1 MFYLC
6 EFLVL
11 SARSRLNSSTEDDKL
26 AVSDVDRQT
35 LLNMVEDVA
44 GPEVRE
50 VTIILLT
57 HKGELTDEI
66 IAEELNIK
74 LNQVR
79 KALYRLHD
87 LELADFRRIRD
98 KTTGWF
104 IFYWKLHPDKIKDLV
119 STKQKNVLLRIQSRL
134 GYEEGNM
141 FFSCLTPGC
150 NRITFQ
156 TAMEQDFIC
165 EVCENRLES
174 YDNSRIITVLR
185 KKVTQLE
192 GILKIK

>member
-1 MFYLC
+1 MSIG
-6 EFLVL
+6 E
-11 SARSRLNSSTEDDKL
+11 
-26 AVSDVDRQT
+26 VDRQT

-50 VTIILLT
+50 VTIVLLT

-66 IAEELNIK
+66 IAEELDIK

-104 IFYWKLHPDKIKDLV
+104 IFYWKLHPEKIRDLV

-150 NRITFQ
+150 SRVTFQ
-156 TAMEQDFIC
+156 SAMEQDFIC
-165 EVCENRLES
+165 EICEKRLES
-174 YDNSRIITVLR
+174 YDNARIISVLR
-185 KKVTQLE
+185 KKVDQLE
-192 GILKIK
+192 EILQLKQEQS

>member
-1 MFYLC
+1 MTI
-6 EFLVL
+6 
-11 SARSRLNSSTEDDKL
+11 TEEE
-26 AVSDVDRQT
+26 RQT
-35 LLNMVEDVA
+35 LLSMVEDVA

-50 VTIILLT
+50 VTIVLLT
-57 HKGELTDEI
+57 YKGELTDEI
-66 IAEELNIK
+66 IAEELDIK

-104 IFYWKLHPDKIKDLV
+104 IFYWKLHPEKIGSLV
-119 STKQKNVLLRIQSRL
+119 STKQRNVLERIKSRL

-141 FFSCLTPGC
+141 FFVCDSPDCS
-150 NRITFQ
+150 RVTFQ

-165 EVCENRLES
+165 QVCEHRLES
-174 YDNSRIITVLR
+174 FDNTKIIAVLQ
-185 KKVTQLE
+185 KKVSQLE
-192 GILKIK
+192 EILH

>member
-1 MFYLC
+1 MAIN
-6 EFLVL
+6 E
-11 SARSRLNSSTEDDKL
+11 
-26 AVSDVDRQT
+26 VDRQT

-50 VTIILLT
+50 VAIVLLT

-104 IFYWKLHPDKIKDLV
+104 IFYWKLYPEKISSLV

-150 NRITFQ
+150 NRVTFQ

-165 EVCENRLES
+165 EVCEKRLES
-174 YDNSRIITVLR
+174 YDNARIISVLR
-185 KKVTQLE
+185 RKVDQLE
-192 GILKIK
+192 EILRIKQKHV

>member
-1 MFYLC
+1 M
-6 EFLVL
+6 
-11 SARSRLNSSTEDDKL
+11 STRSRLNSSTEDDKL
-26 AVSDVDRQT
+26 TVSDVDRQT

-165 EVCENRLES
+165 EICENRLES

-192 GILKIK
+192 DILKLK

>member
-1 MFYLC
+1 MSITD
-6 EFLVL
+6 E
-11 SARSRLNSSTEDDKL
+11 E
-26 AVSDVDRQT
+26 RQT

-50 VTIILLT
+50 VAIVLLT

-66 IAEELNIK
+66 IAEELDIK

-79 KALYRLHD
+79 KALYKLHD

-104 IFYWKLHPDKIKDLV
+104 IFYWKLLPEKITSLV
-119 STKQKNVLLRIQSRL
+119 DVKQRNVLEKITVRL

-141 FFSCLTPGC
+141 FFTCSTPGC
-150 NRITFQ
+150 SRVTFQ

-165 EVCENRLES
+165 LNCENRLES
-174 YDNSRIITVLR
+174 FDNSRIIAVLK
-185 KKVTQLE
+185 KKVEQLKT
-192 GILKIK
+192 ILDAKK

>member
-1 MFYLC
+1 MTI
-6 EFLVL
+6 
-11 SARSRLNSSTEDDKL
+11 TEEE
-26 AVSDVDRQT
+26 RQT
-35 LLNMVEDVA
+35 LLSMVEDVA

-50 VTIILLT
+50 VTIVLLT

-66 IAEELNIK
+66 IAEELDIK

-104 IFYWKLHPDKIKDLV
+104 IFYWKLHPEKISSLV
-119 STKQKNVLLRIQSRL
+119 STKQKNVLDKIKSRL
-134 GYEEGNM
+134 SHEEGNM
-141 FFSCLTPGC
+141 FFSCGTAEC
-150 NRITFQ
+150 TRVTFQ

-165 EVCENRLES
+165 LNCERRLES
-174 YDNSRIITVLR
+174 FDNSRIIHVLQ
-185 KKVTQLE
+185 KKVDQLE
-192 GILKIK
+192 QILHI